1 MSLTR
6 PSLGTS
12 PAGTLKQ
19 YREDVL
25 ATEQKSQ
32 AEYDRLVVALSG
44 GALGVS
50 FAFVERFIGDDPP
63 RVLWTLMVAWVVWV
77 CSLAFV
83 LGSHFFSTMAMRA
96 TVVQLDDGKIY
107 TEPVGGASGRVL
119 VWLNFLGG
127 ATFIL
132 GAFLAGVFV
141 WYNLE

>member
-1 MSLTR
+1 MSESHAPVSR
-6 PSLGTS
+6 DQSGRD
-12 PAGTLKQ
+12 LKQ

-77 CSLAFV
+77 C
-83 LGSHFFSTMAMRA
+83 
-96 TVVQLDDGKIY
+96 
-107 TEPVGGASGRVL
+107 
-119 VWLNFLGG
+119 
-127 ATFIL
+127 
-132 GAFLAGVFV
+132 
-141 WYNLE
+141 